1 MTPFT
6 SLETGCD
13 CLDIDLA
20 RKHAAVGSR
29 RLALTSK
36 EFELLRVLVQNAG
49 VVLPRNV
56 LLQLVWGYGPEIR
69 TRTLDVHIRRLRKKI
84 GSHGERYIETVCRIG
99 YRFQP
104 FREPNRFQPQAY
116 LPTTELAA

>member
-6 SLETGCD
+6 SLETGHD
-13 CLDIDLA
+13 CLDIDPA
-20 RKHAAVGSR
+20 KRHAAVGSR
-29 RLALTSK
+29 RLALTRK
-36 EFELLRVLVQNAG
+36 EFELLTLLVQNAG
-49 VVLPRNV
+49 VVLPRSV
-56 LLQLVWGYGPEIR
+56 LLQIVWGYGPGIL

-84 GSHGERYIETVCRIG
+84 GSHGECHIETVFGIG
-99 YRFQP
+99 YRLQP